1 MLVQRTL
8 DLIAVREAECA
19 ARGVPPARAGMLRG
33 SEGHVHH
40 PLKRS
45 CANGLQAAQ
54 SAGAMQPAVKQMR
67 RSAANAAE
75 TDTFGQA
82 RVVAIRFDGPCR

>member
-8 DLIAVREAECA
+8 DLIAVRESECA
-19 ARGVPPARAGMLRG
+19 GRGVPAARAGMLCG

-40 PLKRS
+40 PIKRS
-45 CANGLQAAQ
+45 GANGLQAAWR
-54 SAGAMQPAVKQMR
+54 AGAMQSAVKQMR
-67 RSAANAAE
+67 RNATNVAE

-82 RVVAIRFDGPCR
+82 RVVAIRFGEP

>member
-8 DLIAVREAECA
+8 ELSAARESDRA
-19 ARGVPPARAGMLRG
+19 ARGVPPVRAGMLRG
-33 SEGHVHH
+33 SEGRVHH

-45 CANGLQAAQ
+45 CANGMQAAQ
-54 SAGAMQPAVKQMR
+54 SAGAMQLAVKQMR

-82 RVVAIRFDGPCR
+82 RVVAIRFGGPFR